1 MLYYYT
7 ITTADALLATGQV
20 QGSDNGWNGN
30 YAYDRVE
37 SILRATAGS
46 GNLSGL
52 DFKGNGSYGYT
63 LQIKTDKTYV
73 ATIWSADHNGAA
85 DVINH
90 LKQGEHGLRYAN
102 MID

>member
-7 ITTADALLATGQV
+7 VTTANALLATGQV
-20 QGSDNGWNGN
+20 EGGKTLHGDEK
-30 YAYDRVE
+30 AYDRVE
-37 SILRATAGS
+37 AILRATAGA

-73 ATIWSADHNGAA
+73 ATIWSAEHNGSA